1 MKRLI
6 IIGTVILFAGLLYQ
20 PGQSTGHHQN
30 SNKFILPSQQIHTG
44 DIVLRN
50 GKGFIS
56 DIFRNCSQ
64 TDPQYSHAGVAEV
77 TSNGIYVYHILGS
90 EVGHHSGLKKEKL
103 NDFCNSKINSSYAV
117 YRYPFL
123 SGKQILIKQYLE
135 QVTNQKI
142 KFDEGF
148 DLNSDSTLYCTEMIY
163 NMCREIASTTLPV
176 TVFRNNRFVAPDN
189 LYINNFSILITKKS
203 FQADLLHFPFF

>member
-6 IIGTVILFAGLLYQ
+6 ITCTLILFAGLLYQ
-20 PGQSTGHHQN
+20 PGQSTGYN
-30 SNKFILPSQQIHTG
+30 NDRNKFIFPEKQIQTG

-56 DIFRNCSQ
+56 EIFRNCSQ

-77 TSNGIYVYHILGS
+77 TSEGIYVYHILGA
-90 EVGHHSGLKKEKL
+90 EDGHYSGLKKEKL
-103 NDFCNSKINSSYAV
+103 SDFCHSNINASYAV
-117 YRYPFL
+117 YRYSFL
-123 SGKQILIKQYLE
+123 SGKEKFVTQYLE
-135 QVTNQKI
+135 QISNQNI

-163 NMCREIASTTLPV
+163 NMCREIASVTLPV
-176 TVFRNNRFVAPDN
+176 TVFRNTGYVAPDN
-189 LYINNFSILITKKS
+189 LYNHHFATLITKKTY
-203 FQADLLHFPFF
+203 